1 MNISREGA
9 GYVGVGHAAV
19 DVSGDALRTA
29 GEGLEM
35 MKREGLRVCS
45 LEAEVEFNA
54 EWCRSSV
61 LC

>member
-1 MNISREGA
+1 M
-9 GYVGVGHAAV
+9 GVGHAAV
-19 DVSGDALRTA
+19 DVSSDALRA
-29 GEGLEM
+29 AEEGLEM